1 MAYPYLDRNTEQDD
15 KEVGTTKLA
24 LELYAVDINNG
35 TMSKRQDVRARLN
48 PNAISNVRAQRM
60 HVVQLIATRSIWH

>member
-1 MAYPYLDRNTEQDD
+1 MACPHLGRMTEQDG
-15 KEVGTTKLA
+15 KEVSSTKLG

-48 PNAISNVRAQRM
+48 PNPISNVRAQRM
-60 HVVQLIATRSIWH
+60 HGVQLATRSIWHW